1 MNNSELLQQI
11 SINKLP
17 LNQFPNLPKTV
28 ELQFQIL
35 YLLLSSF

>member
-17 LNQFPNLPKTV
+17 LNQFPSNPKTV